1 MVKARLVILLLAL
14 TAFFETEALAEV
26 SAAERQ
32 ILVTYENSGAR
43 ASGAGAPYRHRK
55 RYSIS
60 PEARKFSTQIVRE
73 YDLTQVDHWPIKHLD
88 VYCFVYR
95 IAEGD
100 SRDAI
105 LEKLRADSRVESAQ
119 AMREFETDLDA
130 GASYDDTYAGL
141 QHGLATLDVSMAH
154 RYSRGNGVRVAVID
168 SNADVDHEDLKGR
181 IDRVRQFPAKNGTP
195 DHKHGTAVTSIIGA
209 VANNAKGIIGIAP
222 ESSVELFVACWS
234 QGHAKSAICNSF
246 VLAKALDAMLDKP
259 PNVLNL
265 SLTGPDDDL
274 VARLLRRAHSL
285 GVIIVAARSTFDG
298 NSHRFPASM
307 QEVIGVSISESP
319 HEDRARNDT
328 PADCVYAPGEKIL
341 VALPDNAYDFR
352 SGSSL
357 AAAHVSGVVAL
368 LLDVLPDAGFE
379 KIRSILKQSQ
389 RADSNSAISVNACK
403 ALQLADSSLDCDV

>member
-1 MVKARLVILLLAL
+1 MKARLIIFLLAL
-14 TAFFETEALAEV
+14 TACFETEALAED
-26 SAAERQ
+26 SASERQ

-43 ASGAGAPYRHRK
+43 PSGAGTPYRHRK

-60 PEARKFSTQIVRE
+60 VEARRFSSQIVHE
-73 YDLTQVDHWPIKHLD
+73 YGLTQVDHWPIKHLSI
-88 VYCFVYR
+88 YCFVYR
-95 IAEGD
+95 IADGD
-100 SRDAI
+100 SRDAV

-119 AMREFETDLDA
+119 AMREFETGLDA

-154 RYSRGNGVRVAVID
+154 RYSRGSGIRIAVID
-168 SNADVDHEDLKGR
+168 SNADVNHEDLKGR
-181 IDRVRQFPAKNGTP
+181 IDRVKKFPAKNGTP

-246 VLAKALDAMLDKP
+246 VLAKALDNMLDKP

-265 SLTGPDDDL
+265 SLTGPDDEL

-285 GVIIVAARSTFDG
+285 GVIIVAARSTIDG
-298 NSHRFPASM
+298 NSHHFPASM
-307 QEVIGVSISESP
+307 QEVIGVGISESP
-319 HEDRARNDT
+319 QGDQTKNAM

-368 LLDVLPDAGFE
+368 LLDISPDAGFD
-379 KIRSILKQSQ
+379 KVRSILERSQ
-389 RADSNSAISVNACK
+389 RTDSNSAISVNACK
-403 ALQLADSSLDCDV
+403 ALQLVDSSLDCDA